1 MVENKVRSGQVY
13 DQLKDF
19 ILSQQIKPGERIPEA
34 KLATQLGLSRTPIRE
49 AVKQLANDGIVTVY
63 PNRFAEVAV
72 LPENWLQEVGIVRLS
87 LDITAAHLAILYG
100 SNYDY
105 SVLEQLNEE
114 CHAATISGDI
124 ATRIRKNCAF
134 HLELSRMS
142 RNAELYEL
150 QKKLYL
156 KIEFVQACNYSNV
169 ETDEEQYRQHKEM
182 IKALYE
188 RNEKQLV
195 SVLTLHIE
203 KFHNLKSDPA
213 INENLQALFAA
224 VPNLK

>member
-1 MVENKVRSGQVY
+1 M
-13 DQLKDF
+13 
-19 ILSQQIKPGERIPEA
+19 
-34 KLATQLGLSRTPIRE
+34 T
-49 AVKQLANDGIVTVY
+49 
-63 PNRFAEVAV
+63 
-72 LPENWLQEVGIVRLS
+72 
-87 LDITAAHLAILYG
+87 
-100 SNYDY
+100 
-105 SVLEQLNEE
+105 
-114 CHAATISGDI
+114 
-124 ATRIRKNCAF
+124 
-134 HLELSRMS
+134 

-213 INENLQALFAA
+213 INENIQALSAA